1 MTTKTL
7 LTPTEVWSA
16 KIYSNGWKKP
26 GLGTADVIEKA
37 TGAKLGEVGVAS
49 TEDVSAA
56 AAAARKAQKEWA
68 KLPGPN
74 RGDVLREFSRL
85 MHLGSDLH
93 PTADQP
99 VFRETVGGPE
109 IQVHVRAEAPLVED
123 GSHLFANRNEG
134 AARFAGD
141 SLADHLAVDCADAFA
156 VLSKD
161 DAGFHHGL
169 DSRRGCAVDCA
180 DLRRVDGGLGAEA
193 ARDRIGDLLLH
204 AGLAGGD

>member
-1 MTTKTL
+1 MTTKSL

-49 TEDVSAA
+49 TEDMSAA

-85 MHLGSDLH
+85 MHHAMEFAVHPGRASDR
-93 PTADQP
+93 PRPRYGQCRD
-99 VFRETVGGPE
+99 PE
-109 IQVHVRAEAPLVED
+109 
-123 GSHLFANRNEG
+123 
-134 AARFAGD
+134 AG
-141 SLADHLAVDCADAFA
+141 CADANHRRRDLRPA
-156 VLSKD
+156 ARRSRPAQWTVPCSARRCGHRRGARQGAPHQYDQL
-161 DAGFHHGL
+161 HGL
-169 DSRRGCAVDCA
+169 D
-180 DLRRVDGGLGAEA
+180 
-193 ARDRIGDLLLH
+193 
-204 AGLAGGD
+204 